1 MYDGDLISR
10 SDLFVNLQ
18 FDPRGMSSEG
28 IRQKVL
34 REVNNAVSHRNYQKV
49 ICCADCKHL
58 RYDDIV
64 NESTTPLGSMVCG
77 ITGMPTKKYEYCSK
91 AVLVQRHICSECKYF
106 SKVGNDIRA
115 CLYPLV
121 SASSATVQRAKA
133 DRPACIRFKEK
144 TDEE

>member
-10 SDLFVNLQ
+10 SDLLVNLQ

-28 IRQKVL
+28 IRQKVV
-34 REVNNAVSHRNYQKV
+34 REIHNAVSHRNYQNV
-49 ICCADCKHL
+49 IFCVDCEFWDREKM
-58 RYDDIV
+58 
-64 NESTTPLGSMVCG
+64 TCTK
-77 ITGMPTKKYEYCSK
+77 TGMPTKKYEYCSK
-91 AVLVQRHICSECKYF
+91 AVLMQMHICSECKYF